1 MVKNE
6 RYKKGLEVAYKIW
19 GKKFVDE
26 TLKNLRKINRDLEK
40 YLVEYAFGEIYGRPK
55 LDEKTRI
62 LCTITA
68 LAALGKENQL
78 KWHILGGLK
87 NGIPKEEIVETLIH
101 VSVYAGFPA
110 AWNALRIAQQAF
122 KEYGKEK
129 TRK

>member
-6 RYKKGLEVAYKIW
+6 RYRKGLEVAYKIW

-40 YLVEYAFGEIYGRPK
+40 YLVEYAFGEIYGRK
-55 LDEKTRI
+55 GLDEKTRI

-68 LAALGKENQL
+68 LATLGKETQL

-87 NGIPKEEIVETLIH
+87 NGIPKETIIETLLH
-101 VSVYAGFPA
+101 TSVYAGFPA
-110 AWNALRIAQQAF
+110 AWNALRVAQQAF
-122 KEYGKEK
+122 KEYEEEKEK
-129 TRK
+129 